1 MAEATADG
9 LQETGIEEEQ
19 ATSQLQLW
27 RERVQEFLQ
36 KNKGYQTITLIML
49 SAGIALL
56 VVLWLWS
63 QAADYQPLYGNQ
75 ELYEVSSIVEVL
87 EREGLNYTLHPESG
101 QVMVDAGQLSQ
112 ARMKLSIAGIQARSP
127 EGLDTLD
134 QQELG
139 ASQFIEGVR
148 YLRGLEGEL
157 AQTII
162 SLKSVRNARVHLAIP
177 KQSSFIRRKEK
188 PSASVFVNLFPGYRL
203 SVEQVEGIINL
214 VATSVSNMSREDI
227 SVVDQS
233 GRLLSTE
240 ALEKSGAL
248 GEVSRQFDFKQEV
261 EARYQDRISHLLEP
275 LVGPGNF
282 RAQVTASVDFEKVI
296 QTVEQFDPAT
306 AVVRSEQGKERI
318 NTGGPAIGVPGTLS
332 NQPPAETDEEAE
344 TENSSQSEFV
354 RNYEVDKVTRQV
366 SNHQGRVDKLS
377 IAVVFNDQAEGAV
390 SGAVAEWDQA
400 RLDSMRQMIIDATGL
415 DQVRG
420 DQISIHTAPF
430 VPVEG
435 APDSTMAWW
444 QQPQT
449 LYYVKYGCGTLLAI
463 LVLFYLIR
471 PLMQQVTV
479 NLEPPKELLP
489 ALAEGHGELAH
500 MDEVDP
506 EKRRAMF
513 DESFHLLPPELA
525 DFETQV
531 THMRKLSVK
540 QPERVAQVIQLW
552 MSNYET

>member
-1 MAEATADG
+1 EVEGSEAEG
-9 LQETGIEEEQ
+9 QEKQGVSFFQESREQ
-19 ATSQLQLW
+19 V
-27 RERVQEFLQ
+27 REFLQ
-36 KNKGYQTITLIML
+36 KNKGYQTLSMIML
-49 SAGIALL
+49 SAAIALL

-63 QAADYQPLYGNQ
+63 QAADYHPLYGNQ
-75 ELYEVSSIVEVL
+75 ELYEVASIVEVL
-87 EREGLNYTLHPESG
+87 EREGVNYKLHPESG
-101 QVMVDAGQLSQ
+101 QVMVDAGQISQ

-127 EGLDTLD
+127 EGLDALD
-134 QQELG
+134 HQELG
-139 ASQFIEGVR
+139 ASQFMEGVR

-188 PSASVFVNLFPGYRL
+188 PSASIFVNLFPGYRL

-214 VATSVSNMSREDI
+214 VATSVANMSRADI

-261 EARYQDRISHLLEP
+261 EARYQARISHLLEP

-282 RAQVTASVDFEKVI
+282 RAQVTASVDFEKVV
-296 QTVEQFDPAT
+296 QTVEQYDPAT
-306 AVVRSEQGKERI
+306 AVLRSEQGKEQKSI
-318 NTGGPAIGVPGTLS
+318 GGAAIGVPGTLS
-332 NQPPAETDEEAE
+332 NQPPADTDENEEAE
-344 TENSSQSEFV
+344 SNSKSEFV

-366 SNHQGRVDKLS
+366 SNHQGRIEKLS
-377 IAVVFNDQAEGAV
+377 IAVVFNNKAEDAI
-390 SGAVAEWDQA
+390 SGSVADWDQA
-400 RLDSMRQMIIDATGL
+400 RLESMRQMIIDATGL
-415 DQVRG
+415 DQARG
-420 DQISIHTAPF
+420 DQISIHSAPF

-435 APDSTMAWW
+435 APDSTLDWW

-463 LVLFYLIR
+463 LVLFFLVR
-471 PLMQQVTV
+471 PMMQQVTV
-479 NLEPPKELLP
+479 NLGPPKEQMLP
-489 ALAEGHGELAH
+489 ALAEDGSAALSHHMEGE
-500 MDEVDP
+500 DP

-513 DESFHLLPPELA
+513 DESFQLLPPELA

-531 THMRKLSVK
+531 THMRKLSMK
-540 QPERVAQVIQLW
+540 QPERVAQVVQLW
-552 MSNYET
+552 MSTHES